1 MFAIIR
7 TGGKQYKVSVND
19 KIVVEKVESEI
30 GSKVTL
36 DQVLMVGTEGNT
48 TVGTPLVSGA
58 QVIASVE
65 KQTRDAK
72 IIVFK
77 KKRRHNYRRKRGHK
91 QHKTIL
97 KIIDVI
103 HGGKKVAS
111 QNVESAP
118 KIASSGAKAVAAPKI
133 TKTASAAAKKTE
145 AAKKE

>member
-19 KIVVEKVESEI
+19 KIVVEKVDSEI
-30 GSKVTL
+30 GSKITL

-48 TVGTPLVSGA
+48 TVGMPLVVGA

-65 KQTRDAK
+65 KQTRDPK

-97 KIIDVI
+97 KIVDVM

-111 QNVESAP
+111 QKAESNPEA
-118 KIASSGAKAVAAPKI
+118 ASAAPKA
-133 TKTASAAAKKTE
+133 TKTASTATKKTE
-145 AAKKE
+145 TAKKE

>member
-7 TGGKQYKVSVND
+7 TGGKQYKVAVND
-19 KIVVEKVESEI
+19 KIVVEKVDSEI
-30 GSKVTL
+30 GAKVTL
-36 DQVLMVGTEGNT
+36 DQVLMVGTEGKT
-48 TVGTPLVSGA
+48 VVGTPLVSGA

-97 KIIDVI
+97 KIVDVM
-103 HGGKKVAS
+103 HGATK
-111 QNVESAP
+111 
-118 KIASSGAKAVAAPKI
+118 AAPKKVEDKPKAAAAPKAKATKAATASKSTKA
-133 TKTASAAAKKTE
+133 TKT
-145 AAKKE
+145 KE